1 MCEGSGRL
9 ATFPTRAR
17 VHPTDILKLRY
28 APLSQPLSLNVPSL
42 ESLGLSKGRPLVLI
56 DVDEVLGLF
65 MQGFGEFLA
74 GRGLEMRI
82 DRFALFQN
90 IYRPGA
96 AEHLPIPEGRELFDA
111 FFAGHCHEIEP
122 APGAIAALNRLA
134 DHAEILILSNAPAE
148 AERLRTEWLA
158 KHGLAH
164 PLILNTGPKG
174 PIAAG
179 LVAQTP
185 HATAFVDDLIP
196 NLDSVADHSP
206 ATATFQ
212 HVADLRLR
220 PYAPRSDRHP
230 RIDDWAELGEAIE
243 AAIRR

>member
-1 MCEGSGRL
+1 MTEPL
-9 ATFPTRAR
+9 TKAAPT
-17 VHPTDILKLRY
+17 L
-28 APLSQPLSLNVPSL
+28 Q
-42 ESLGLSKGRPLVLI
+42 SLGLSRERPLVLV

-65 MQGFGEFLA
+65 MQGFGDFL
-74 GRGLEMRI
+74 GRHGLEMRI
-82 DRFALFQN
+82 ERFALFQN
-90 IYRPGA
+90 IYRPGQA
-96 AEHLPIPEGRELFDA
+96 AHLDITEGKALFDA

-122 APGAIAALNRLA
+122 APGAIRALNRLA
-134 DHAEILILSNAPAE
+134 RHAEILILSNAPAP
-148 AERLRTEWLA
+148 AQTLRAKWL
-158 KHGLAH
+158 KTHGMAH

-179 LVAQTP
+179 LTAQTP
-185 HATAFVDDLIP
+185 HPTAFVDDLLP

-220 PYAPRSDRHP
+220 PYAPASERHP
-230 RIDDWAELGEAIE
+230 RIDDWVDLGEAIE

>member
-1 MCEGSGRL
+1 MADRPEIPIPRL
-9 ATFPTRAR
+9 ET
-17 VHPTDILKLRY
+17 
-28 APLSQPLSLNVPSL
+28 
-42 ESLGLSKGRPLVLI
+42 LGLSTVRPLVLV

-65 MQGFGEFLA
+65 MQGFGDFLA

-96 AEHLPIPEGRELFDA
+96 TEHLEIEEGRKLFDA
-111 FFAGHCHEIEP
+111 FFGGHCHEIEP

-134 DHAEILILSNAPAE
+134 RSAEILILSNAPAE
-148 AERLRTEWLA
+148 AERLRTEWLRM
-158 KHGLAH
+158 HGLPH
-164 PLILNTGPKG
+164 PLILNSGPKG

-185 HATAFVDDLIP
+185 HRTAFVDDLLP

-206 ATATFQ
+206 QTATFQ

-220 PYAPRSDRHP
+220 PYAPRSDRHR
-230 RIDDWAELGEAIE
+230 RIDDWTALGEAIE
-243 AAIRR
+243 AAVRP

>member
-1 MCEGSGRL
+1 
-9 ATFPTRAR
+9 
-17 VHPTDILKLRY
+17 V
-28 APLSQPLSLNVPSL
+28 
-42 ESLGLSKGRPLVLI
+42 LV

-65 MQGFGEFLA
+65 MQGFGDFLA

-82 DRFALFQN
+82 ERFALFQN

-96 AEHLPIPEGRELFDA
+96 TEHLDIAEGRKLYDA
-111 FFAGHCHEIEP
+111 FFSGHCHEIEP
-122 APGAIAALNRLA
+122 APGAIDALNRLA
-134 DHAEILILSNAPAE
+134 RSAEIVILSNAPAE
-148 AERLRTEWLA
+148 AERLRTEWLR
-158 KHGLAH
+158 KHGLPH
-164 PLILNTGPKG
+164 PLILNSGPKG

-185 HATAFVDDLIP
+185 HRTAFVDDLLP

-230 RIDDWAELGEAIE
+230 RIDDWAELGAAIE
-243 AAIRR
+243 AAIRS

>member
-1 MCEGSGRL
+1 VAEPR
-9 ATFPTRAR
+9 
-17 VHPTDILKLRY
+17 
-28 APLSQPLSLNVPSL
+28 PLVVPSL
-42 ESLGLSKGRPLVLI
+42 ATLGLSAERPLVLV

-65 MQGFGEFLA
+65 MQGFGRYLA
-74 GRGLEMRI
+74 EHGLEFRI

-96 AEHLPIPEGRELFDA
+96 AEHLDVAEGRKHFDT
-111 FFAGHCHEIEP
+111 FFASRCHEIEP

-134 DHAEILILSNAPAE
+134 RVAEILILSNAPAE
-148 AERLRTEWLA
+148 AEALRGEWLR

-185 HATAFVDDLIP
+185 NRTAFVDDLIP

-212 HVADLRLR
+212 HVADERLR
-220 PYAPRSDRHP
+220 PLAPRSERHP
-230 RIDDWAELGEAIE
+230 RIDDWSELGEAIE
-243 AAIRR
+243 RAVLG

>member
-1 MCEGSGRL
+1 VADSPITPVPKL
-9 ATFPTRAR
+9 A
-17 VHPTDILKLRY
+17 D
-28 APLSQPLSLNVPSL
+28 
-42 ESLGLSKGRPLVLI
+42 LGLSRERPLVLI

-65 MQGFGEFLA
+65 MQGFGDYLA
-74 GRGLEMRI
+74 AEHGLEMRI

-96 AEHLPIPEGRELFDA
+96 AEHLEIAEGRKLYDA
-111 FFAGHCHEIEP
+111 FFGGHCHEIEP
-122 APGAIAALNRLA
+122 APGAVAALNRLA
-134 DHAEILILSNAPAE
+134 DHAELLILSNAPPQ
-148 AERLRTEWLA
+148 AERLRTQWLA
-158 KHGLAH
+158 KHGIAY
-164 PLILNTGPKG
+164 PLVLNSGAKG

-179 LVAQTP
+179 LIAQTP
-185 HATAFVDDLIP
+185 HPTAFVDDLLP

-230 RIDDWAELGEAIE
+230 RIDDWAELGAAIE
-243 AAIRR
+243 ASIRR